1 MATRLMDAPLTAPAT
16 ARDWGWAGQVQWGA
30 IAAGALAGFGT
41 TIIMATLGAAIG
53 ITAGASM
60 VDEPMTSADAERTA
74 LGFGIGSVIWMA
86 LTALVVG
93 FVGGAVLNR
102 TARYDRPYMPVAF
115 GLLTWAGGIFIA
127 LLVASS
133 GMTGA
138 LGALSGAASGI
149 AAGQSDEAIRSLAGG
164 QAVERREGAQPDR
177 GAPAARAMTPEQQEK
192 ARRAAETASKTAAA
206 AAWLALGSQLVALA
220 ATMMAARWQK
230 AREVPV
236 KYGPQ
241 TS

>member
-1 MATRLMDAPLTAPAT
+1 MATRLMDAPLTAPAN

-30 IAAGALAGFGT
+30 IAAGAFAGFGA

-53 ITAGASM
+53 ITAGASL
-60 VDEPMTSADAERTA
+60 VDEPMTSTDAERTA

-86 LTALVVG
+86 LSAVVVG

-102 TARYDRPYMPVAF
+102 TARYDRPYMPTAF
-115 GLLTWAGGIFIA
+115 GLLTWAAGIFIA

-138 LGALSGAASGI
+138 LGTLSGAASGI
-149 AAGQSDEAIRSLAGG
+149 AAGKSDEALRSLSGAP
-164 QAVERREGAQPDR
+164 AMERREGQQP
-177 GAPAARAMTPEQQEK
+177 APAARAMTPEEQEK
-192 ARRAAETASKTAAA
+192 VRRAAETASKTAAA

-220 ATMMAARWQK
+220 ATMLAARWQK
-230 AREVPV
+230 AREMPV
-236 KYGPQ
+236 KYGTQP
-241 TS
+241 S

>member
-1 MATRLMDAPLTAPAT
+1 MATRLMDAPLTAPAST
-16 ARDWGWAGQVQWGA
+16 RDWGWAGQVQWGA
-30 IAAGALAGFGT
+30 IAAGAFAGFGA

-86 LTALVVG
+86 LSALVVG

-102 TARYDRPYMPVAF
+102 TARYDRPYMPAAF
-115 GLLTWAGGIFIA
+115 GLLTWAAGIFIA
-127 LLVASS
+127 LMVASS

-138 LGALSGAASGI
+138 LGAISGAASGI
-149 AAGQSDEAIRSLAGG
+149 AAGKSDEAVRSLSGA
-164 QAVERREGAQPDR
+164 QTMERREGAQP
-177 GAPAARAMTPEQQEK
+177 APAAQAMTPEQQEK

-230 AREVPV
+230 AREIPV
-236 KYGPQ
+236 KYGAQP
-241 TS
+241 S

>member
-1 MATRLMDAPLTAPAT
+1 MATRLMDAPLTAPAN

-30 IAAGALAGFGT
+30 IAAGAFAGFGA

-60 VDEPMTSADAERTA
+60 VDEPMTSTEAERTA

-86 LTALVVG
+86 LSAVVVG

-102 TARYDRPYMPVAF
+102 TARYDRPYMPSAF

-138 LGALSGAASGI
+138 MGALSGAASGI
-149 AAGQSDEAIRSLAGG
+149 AAGKSDDALRSLTGTPA
-164 QAVERREGAQPDR
+164 AERREGVQPDR
-177 GAPAARAMTPEQQEK
+177 GAAPARQLTPEEQEK

-220 ATMMAARWQK
+220 ATMLAARWQK

-236 KYGPQ
+236 KYGTQP
-241 TS
+241 S

>member
-1 MATRLMDAPLTAPAT
+1 MATRLMDAPLTAPAN
-16 ARDWGWAGQVQWGA
+16 ARDWGWTGQVQWGA
-30 IAAGALAGFGT
+30 IAAGAFAGFGA

-53 ITAGASM
+53 ITAGASL
-60 VDEPMTSADAERTA
+60 VDEPMTTTDAARTA
-74 LGFGIGSVIWMA
+74 MGFGIGSVIWMA
-86 LTALVVG
+86 LSAIVVG

-102 TARYDRPYMPVAF
+102 TARYDRPYMPTAF

-138 LGALSGAASGI
+138 LGALSGAASGL
-149 AAGQSDEAIRSLAGG
+149 AAGAGDEALRGMTAP
-164 QAVERREGAQPDR
+164 AERREGVQPDR
-177 GAPAARAMTPEQQEK
+177 GAAPARTLTPEEQEK

-220 ATMMAARWQK
+220 ATMLAARWQK
-230 AREVPV
+230 AREMPV
-236 KYGPQ
+236 KYGTQP
-241 TS
+241 S